1 MKFVSVE
8 NSRATSCCP
17 PHSRSLSQESTR
29 RRPKSWLSLH
39 TKSAPIPMLFGATSR
54 LGSPFR
60 LVEQDRTKTEDL
72 IMIFNNLK
80 NSFVSAAAF
89 LVLAGTAVP
98 VLAAPVKNIVLV
110 HGAFV
115 DGSGWKPVY
124 DILVKDGYSVTV
136 VQHPLTSLEEDVA
149 ATERILDRQPGPCI
163 LVGHSYRAAGITDA
177 GTPYHAAALVYIAA
191 HAPEEGG
198 TEAANGQKVP
208 HASKPLV
215 QTPDGFVFL
224 DPANF
229 PADFAADLPRDQAE
243 FMAPAQTL
251 TAAKVFTTPITN
263 PAWKLKPSWY
273 VVAKNDITL

>member
-39 TKSAPIPMLFGATSR
+39 TQRAPIPMLFGATSR

-60 LVEQDRTKTEDL
+60 LVEQARTKTEGL

-98 VLAAPVKNIVLV
+98 VLAAPIKNIVLV

-115 DGSGWKPVY
+115 DVSSGKPLY
-124 DILVKDGYSVTV
+124 DILVKV
-136 VQHPLTSLEEDVA
+136 VDSSTIVHHPLPSL
-149 ATERILDRQPGPCI
+149 Q
-163 LVGHSYRAAGITDA
+163 H
-177 GTPYHAAALVYIAA
+177 
-191 HAPEEGG
+191 
-198 TEAANGQKVP
+198 Q
-208 HASKPLV
+208 
-215 QTPDGFVFL
+215 
-224 DPANF
+224 
-229 PADFAADLPRDQAE
+229 LP
-243 FMAPAQTL
+243 P
-251 TAAKVFTTPITN
+251 TN
-263 PAWKLKPSWY
+263 PPPSPPPPPPPPTPPRP
-273 VVAKNDITL
+273 A